1 MKWILGFYGIQFFI
15 VLIVA
20 LGSWFIWDR
29 RFKTKHGQQVPKG
42 FVRTNEV
49 SIDPTTNKR
58 LVVYFN
64 EQTGERF
71 YKEENNEKKY

>member
-1 MKWILGFYGIQFFI
+1 MKWIIGAYGLQLVIA
-15 VLIVA
+15 LILI

-29 RFKTKHGQQVPKG
+29 RFKTKHGQNVPDG
-42 FVRTNEV
+42 FVRTKEV

-64 EQTGERF
+64 PETGERF
-71 YKEENNEKKY
+71 YKEE